1 MGGVML
7 APRWRKMLRDIAE
20 HPVRAML
27 AVLAM
32 AAGAFGVTTT
42 LTAYSILGRELAT
55 TYAATL
61 PSSATL
67 VTDHVSDDDVTAVR
81 AVPGVLTAEARPV
94 VSGRLRLVPDQWIGL
109 SFWVVRDFNDLRL
122 DTFTHDTGAW
132 PPGPRDVF
140 LERSA
145 LQVAGATT
153 GDTLTVRTAYADT
166 VQNVHLAGT
175 VHAAGLPPAW
185 MEHHVVGFVPWN
197 SVLRTEPKSETAQ
210 LRFTVAEER
219 LDGAHIAS
227 VAARVQSTLESRG
240 RKVLR
245 VDVPE
250 PGRHPHAAQMDTFLY
265 ILGAFG
271 LLTLAL
277 SAVLVA
283 NMIHALLT
291 EQIRQ
296 VGVMKAIG
304 ARTSQIAG
312 IYLGQVTLLASVALT
327 IGSTLGIS
335 AGRAYAQWSTR
346 ILNAVISNDAVPG
359 WALVAQIAVSILV
372 PLLVAIGPVFRASR
386 ITVNQALAGDIGHRP
401 FGTRPFD
408 RWLARLQSL
417 PRPLML
423 SLRTTFHRRGRLV
436 LTVGSLAVGG
446 AVLVS
451 ALNVSATWTRAVA
464 KDYAGRHYELD
475 VRLVRPYP
483 IAALQ
488 ATLAKVPGVA
498 RAEYWPDVAASL
510 VNAPPG
516 GETRFGLI
524 APEPGS
530 TLIQLPILEGRWLEA
545 HDSAAVVIN
554 QVLQA
559 RNPALHVGGMLV
571 LRVNGHNVTWP
582 IVGIAREIGGPS
594 AYAPAAAVREATSE
608 SAAMSK
614 GIRIVMTKRDDAS
627 QLEVQR
633 AVEQALQRVDFG
645 VLLVSRLSERRRSFE
660 DHLVIIKSALI
671 LAASLVILVGA
682 LGLTS
687 TLTLNVLERT
697 RELGILNAIGATPR
711 TISRYIVFEGVLIGV
726 LSWMVAVIAAIPVTW
741 ALAAKTGEIFI
752 KSSVG
757 FFMSPTAI
765 LTWLGL
771 VILLSAASSFYP
783 ARRSGRLA
791 IREALAY
798 E

>member
-1 MGGVML
+1 ML

-20 HPVRAML
+20 HPVRATL

-32 AAGAFGVTTT
+32 AAGTFGVTTT

-67 VTDHVSDDDVTAVR
+67 DTDHVSDEDVAAVR
-81 AVPGVLTAEARPV
+81 AVAGVRTAEARPV
-94 VSGRLRLVPDQWIGL
+94 VSGRLRIGPDQWIGL

-122 DTFTHDTGAW
+122 DTFTHDGGAW
-132 PPGPRDVF
+132 PPGPDDVL

-145 LQVAGATT
+145 LGVAEAGI
-153 GDTLTVRTAYADT
+153 GDMLTVRTAYASAA
-166 VQNVHLAGT
+166 QKVHLAGT

-185 MEHHVVGFVPWN
+185 MDHHVAGFVPWN
-197 SVLRTEPKSETAQ
+197 SVLRAEPKSETAQ
-210 LRFTVAEER
+210 LRFTVAENA

-227 VAARVQSTLESRG
+227 VAERVQAALERRG

-245 VDVPE
+245 VEVPE
-250 PGRHPHAAQMDTFLY
+250 PGRHPHAAQMDTFLF

-312 IYLGQVTLLASVALT
+312 IYLGQVTLLAVIALA
-327 IGSTLGIS
+327 IGLTLGIA

-346 ILNAVISNDAVPG
+346 ILNAVIRNDAVPG

-372 PLLVAIGPVFRASR
+372 PLVVAVGPVFRASR
-386 ITVNQALAGDIGHRP
+386 ITVHQALAGDIGHHS
-401 FGTRPFD
+401 FGTRRFD
-408 RWLARLQSL
+408 RWLARIQWL

-423 SLRTTFHRRGRLV
+423 SLRSTFHRRGRLM

-483 IAALQ
+483 IVALQ
-488 ATLAKVPGVA
+488 AVLAKVPGVA

-510 VNAPPG
+510 VGAPPG
-516 GETRFGLI
+516 GETRFALL
-524 APEPGS
+524 APSPGS
-530 TLIQLPILEGRWLEA
+530 TLIQLPMVEGRWLNA
-545 HDSAAVVIN
+545 NDGHDGAAVVIN

-559 RNPALHVGGMLV
+559 RNPTLHVGGMLV

-582 IVGIAREIGGPS
+582 IVGIAKEIGMAA
-594 AYAPAAAVREATSE
+594 AYAPARVVREANGDSPEMTR
-608 SAAMSK
+608 
-614 GIRIVMTKRDDAS
+614 GIRIVLKRRDDGS
-627 QLEVQR
+627 QLEAQR
-633 AVEQALQRVDFG
+633 AVEQALQRGDFG
-645 VLLVSRLSERRRSFE
+645 VLVVSRVSERRKSFE

-671 LAASLVILVGA
+671 FAASLVILVGA

-711 TISRYIVFEGVLIGV
+711 TISRYVVFEGVLIGV
-726 LSWMVAVIAAIPVTW
+726 LSWVFAVIAAIPVTW

-757 FFMSPTAI
+757 FFMSPSAA
-765 LTWLGL
+765 LAWLAL